1 MENNQ
6 LLQIN
11 NKQYLKIINNQI
23 PDYIHYMVNENHCQL
38 IVKMYQKS
46 KDIILYDVTG
56 LTSLKEILLL
66 TGIAFLQIE
75 NYRLAIR
82 QVKQI
87 VKEYLIDESLIVFHE
102 EYIYTNQKMTEF
114 SFIIAKVESDYNE
127 NRLFKYLIGNCF
139 TPNSF
144 SEIRLREEWLRF
156 LKSHPYNDIELT
168 KMVSLMKQVN
178 MNKNSEFIKA
188 TPHKF
193 KIQIKQLFTP
203 KDKHNHET
211 CEVTNSDILFSLTNM
226 YDITKK
232 LPISGDELVIG
243 RIQLQKDMHI
253 INKKIGRSHA
263 RLYVEGQQIFLVD
276 LGSKN
281 GTSVNGEILTKRTP
295 ISVDRGDIISFA
307 DEEFILC

>member
-1 MENNQ
+1 MENSQ

-11 NKQYLKIINNQI
+11 NKQYLKIANNKL
-23 PDYIHYMVNENHCQL
+23 PDYVHYMVNENHGQL
-38 IVKMYQKS
+38 FVKMYQKS
-46 KDIILYDVTG
+46 KDSILYDITG
-56 LTSLKEILLL
+56 LTSLKELLL
-66 TGIAFLQIE
+66 ITGITFLQIE
-75 NYRLAIR
+75 KYRLAIR
-82 QVKQI
+82 QIKQL
-87 VKEYLIDESLIVFHE
+87 VKEYLIDESLIAFNE

-114 SFIIAKVESDYNE
+114 SFIIAKMENDYNE

-144 SEIRLREEWLRF
+144 NEIRLREEWLQF
-156 LKSHPYNDIELT
+156 LKSHPYNDQELT
-168 KMVSLMKQVN
+168 KMVTLMKQSHVT
-178 MNKNSEFIKA
+178 KNSKLKKA
-188 TPHKF
+188 TPPKT
-193 KIQIKQLFTP
+193 KIQFKQLFTP
-203 KDKHNHET
+203 KVRHNLET
-211 CEVTNSDILFSLTNM
+211 CEIINSDVLFSLTNM

-243 RIQLQKDMHI
+243 RTQLQKEIHVV
-253 INKKIGRSHA
+253 NKKIGRSHA

-281 GTSVNGEILTKRTP
+281 GTYVNGEILIKRTP